1 MYSFSEWNQQL
12 RTHLIESPPCSRDD
26 LFHRD
31 FGVVRG
37 ARLLVEEAER
47 SLYVTLSYQLFWLHV
62 EGAQVVSIECL
73 DAAESESLFWHYYY
87 DFPVGLIQKAESCFT
102 LGATLP
108 VAFQNYNGNAL
119 APPKA
124 NIIHSDDV
132 FERRVYTL
140 RHFPPLRA
148 AFLQVDVGPDE
159 NILSTRLLTG
169 EKANARRIES
179 LKR

>member
-1 MYSFSEWNQQL
+1 MGFSTWNEQQKASL
-12 RTHLIESPPCSRDD
+12 LASPPCGLDA
-26 LFHRD
+26 LFSRD

-37 ARLLVEEAER
+37 ARLLAEEAER

-87 DFPVGLIQKAESCFT
+87 DFPVGLIQKAESCFR

-108 VAFQNYNGNAL
+108 VAFQNYNENAL
-119 APPKA
+119 VPPKA

-140 RHFPPLRA
+140 RHFPPLRT
-148 AFLQVDVGPDE
+148 AFLQIDVAPDE
-159 NILSTRLLTG
+159 SILS
-169 EKANARRIES
+169 
-179 LKR
+179 